1 MQFAILHKMSYSRHA
16 TCLLFMQTEKISSLI
31 SELGLIAAQEKV
43 LLEECASLLAMLSA
57 LEVRLLCI
65 FIWHAWDFTVSY
77 IESNE
82 IMLERYGLSGRR
94 KKHRSPLNPV

>member
-1 MQFAILHKMSYSRHA
+1 MQFAILLKMSYSRHA

-57 LEVRLLCI
+57 LEVRWLCI
-65 FIWHAWDFTVSY
+65 FIWRARHYSFIY
-77 IESNE
+77 
-82 IMLERYGLSGRR
+82 
-94 KKHRSPLNPV
+94 